1 MLAFLSLVS
10 SWLEG
15 TWRRDLWLCCEFLFP
30 QLQVSFCFFSLKW
43 NRRLPSFPLL
53 SDEGVCQEGNKAI
66 RVMPKD
72 GPQPSYIL
80 GEPQDL
86 PMTSNHEDGIEMK
99 REKKKKKKAP
109 ALDSKTKNFAFF
121 FFLQNKKITVEQ
133 FPPMLFY
140 LCNKRTTLNNE
151 QPPFTVGN

>member
-99 REKKKKKKAP
+99 REKKKKKKKHQLSIP
-109 ALDSKTKNFAFF
+109 RQKTLPFF
-121 FFLQNKKITVEQ
+121 FSFKIKRLQWSSFHPCYSTSATKEQ
-133 FPPMLFY
+133 LWIMNSPPS
-140 LCNKRTTLNNE
+140 
-151 QPPFTVGN
+151 Q